1 MDTNAIIAFVVD
13 IINKI
18 LDLLKIDY
26 ELSFG
31 EKAPVEGE

>member
-18 LDLLKIDY
+18 LDLLNIEYDFT
-26 ELSFG
+26 FG

>member
-1 MDTNAIIAFVVD
+1 MANDIIAFVVD

-26 ELSFG
+26 EFSF
-31 EKAPVEGE
+31 EAVEEEEVK

>member
-18 LDLLKIDY
+18 LGLLKIDY
-26 ELSFG
+26 ELKF
-31 EKAPVEGE
+31 EVKEAE

>member
-1 MDTNAIIAFVVD
+1 METKELIAFVVEL
-13 IINKI
+13 INKI

-31 EKAPVEGE
+31 EAE

>member
-1 MDTNAIIAFVVD
+1 MDTNALITFIVD

-26 ELSFG
+26 EFSFG